1 MTAIETIRDEKRR
14 IRANRLEA
22 KAALLERQVAATNAA
37 LPKDR
42 AFWTQPG
49 NSSRRK
55 AQFRLVATLEKQ
67 VAAEALRKQAANLR
81 KPLRQKGDAA
91 KAQAEAAARV
101 QAKKGDWFLSVYGWR
116 QVARVNAKSL
126 SFKGA
131 FETVAVPKHLVQRVS
146 SSNPMEG

>member
-1 MTAIETIRDEKRR
+1 MQTPTLRDQHRQT
-14 IRANRLEA
+14 RAERLEA

-37 LPKDR
+37 LPKDG

-67 VAAEALRKQAANLR
+67 VAAESLRKQAVNLR

-91 KAQAEAAARV
+91 KAQAEASAKV
-101 QAKKGDWFLSVYGWR
+101 EAKKGNWFYSLYGWR

-126 SFKGA
+126 SFDYAGGKI
-131 FETVAVPKHLVQRVS
+131 AVPLHLVQRVS
-146 SSNPMEG
+146 SLPMGG